1 MSPIGVDK
9 GLTSGSHGAH
19 QAVDSGHV
27 DGGPDLP
34 DGLLQLGCGRWPRLE
49 GIQLPLHN
57 VPQVFNGIHIR
68 AQRGPGHHPDVVL
81 LQEGCGGPRGVGA
94 SVVLLKGK
102 VAVELEVRYDCG
114 PQDLVDITL
123 CIYAVS
129 APRADALEDHGA
141 HKMVEAYPTPDH
153 DAGASPGV
161 VLQDVVGGVPLVASS
176 PHPDAAVRV
185 ADAVA
190 AFVRKKDVPPLP
202 LVPVEV
208 LMSPLQSLLPVL
220 CSKQCAASRAP
231 AVQVVC

>member
-81 LQEGCGGPRGVGA
+81 LQEGCTRDFHRLRAGH
-94 SVVLLKGK
+94 
-102 VAVELEVRYDCG
+102 
-114 PQDLVDITL
+114 
-123 CIYAVS
+123 YANS
-129 APRADALEDHGA
+129 
-141 HKMVEAYPTPDH
+141 
-153 DAGASPGV
+153 
-161 VLQDVVGGVPLVASS
+161 
-176 PHPDAAVRV
+176 
-185 ADAVA
+185 
-190 AFVRKKDVPPLP
+190 
-202 LVPVEV
+202 
-208 LMSPLQSLLPVL
+208 
-220 CSKQCAASRAP
+220 CSCRIFP
-231 AVQVVC
+231 